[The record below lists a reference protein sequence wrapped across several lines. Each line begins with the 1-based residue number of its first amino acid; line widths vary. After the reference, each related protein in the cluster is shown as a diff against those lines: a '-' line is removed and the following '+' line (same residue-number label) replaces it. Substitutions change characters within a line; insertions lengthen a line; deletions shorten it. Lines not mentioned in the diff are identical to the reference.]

1 MNINDPVV
9 YRLDPLTGCHNFLS
23 FVETLHQLTCS
34 EKKEP
39 FSMLY
44 VDMNGLANLNESM
57 GETYGDSAIRWFG
70 LALSEVTNSVVFR
83 TGSDE
88 FAVILRGE
96 SCTDKVEI
104 ASRFISRMEI
114 EAGQF
119 GLPSPAAGIVL
130 ISYREEQ
137 KINPVVIF
145 SHMGQSMLVMKNNRD
160 KVITYIDAI
169 ELKQPEEIHQEDWRL
184 DTSVYNPDWLAHL
197 ALSRIISLGAKL
209 DEANEMAFTD
219 VITGLPNM
227 RDAVK
232 TLDSML
238 IIAKATNKPFSVL
251 LMDGD
256 NLRIYNNDNYAE
268 GDMML
273 RDLSSVLRKYLRPD
287 DYIAR
292 WRSGDEF
299 IAILPAANVDG
310 AIIVAERFRQA
321 IKEESKS
328 WKYPISISIG
338 VSTFPIHGK
347 SNEEIIQNS
356 EKALKLAKEQG
367 KDKVVVFQP

>member
-1 MNINDPVV
+1 
-9 YRLDPLTGCHNFLS
+9 
-23 FVETLHQLTCS
+23 
-34 EKKEP
+34 
-39 FSMLY
+39 
-44 VDMNGLANLNESM
+44 
-57 GETYGDSAIRWFG
+57 
-70 LALSEVTNSVVFR
+70 
-83 TGSDE
+83 
-88 FAVILRGE
+88 
-96 SCTDKVEI
+96 
-104 ASRFISRMEI
+104 
-114 EAGQF
+114 
-119 GLPSPAAGIVL
+119 
-130 ISYREEQ
+130 
-137 KINPVVIF
+137 
-145 SHMGQSMLVMKNNRD
+145 
-160 KVITYIDAI
+160 
-169 ELKQPEEIHQEDWRL
+169 
-184 DTSVYNPDWLAHL
+184 
-197 ALSRIISLGAKL
+197 
-209 DEANEMAFTD
+209 
-219 VITGLPNM
+219 
-227 RDAVK
+227 
-232 TLDSML
+232 
-238 IIAKATNKPFSVL
+238 
-251 LMDGD
+251 MDGD